1 MATTTTT
8 TDESFFLGT
17 LKSDDSH
24 QTSWT
29 TNLLLKGQMVNVKLD
44 TGAEVTVINRQT
56 LQQLPRIQ
64 LQPTSK
70 TLLGP
75 AQHPLKVTG
84 QFGTTLTKDD
94 RTTTQT
100 IFVVP
105 EIKTNLLGL
114 PAIIALQLLSR
125 INSTTKDCTA
135 DHIQQEFPSLFQGLG
150 NLGEEYCVEM
160 REGMRPYAIFTPRN
174 VPIPL

>member
-1 MATTTTT
+1 MAAMQ
-8 TDESFFLGT
+8 
-17 LKSDDSH
+17 

-29 TNLLLKGQMVNVKLD
+29 TNLLLKGQTVNFKLE
-44 TGAEVTVINRQT
+44 TGAEVTVINRQI
-56 LQQLPRIQ
+56 LQRLPRTQ

-75 AQHPLKVTG
+75 VPHSLKVTG
-84 QFGTTLTKDD
+84 KFETTINKDD

-100 IFVVP
+100 IFVAP

-114 PAIIALQLLSR
+114 PAITSLQPLFQ

-150 NLGEEYCVEM
+150 NLGEH
-160 REGMRPYAIFTPRN
+160 
-174 VPIPL
+174 